1 MKILHTA
8 DIHLNEDNNER
19 WEALLRILGLGTKES
34 IDAMAVS
41 GDLFDA
47 NIDALK
53 LKTKLRGILSD
64 LPFDIYVIPGNHDS
78 RAFEDRAFFGSNIK
92 VINSP
97 GDVFKIGDV
106 VVTGLPFRNTREEE
120 LYSILRDISARLDDS
135 GVNLLL
141 YHGELLDSFFSRK
154 DFGEE
159 GDARYMPSRL
169 DFFNDLNFDYVLAGH
184 FHTNF
189 NIWEF
194 EKNNGTGYFVYPGSP
209 VSVTRRETGKRK
221 VNIFETGES
230 PRELVIDTEYFE
242 SVIVKLDPS
251 GDLDP
256 QTAVEEKLDA
266 IDGNAKII
274 LRVEGYMNS
283 AKHGVDETALNDF
296 LNSLKPGKRI
306 IETEFNAVD
315 LRIIFEDTVFRSFNE
330 KLGSADCPE
339 NLKADARDYL
349 IKAMTESLS

>member
-8 DIHLNEDNNER
+8 DVHLNEENNER
-19 WEALLRILGLGTKES
+19 WEALLKVLETGRAGS
-34 IDAMAVS
+34 IDAMVIS

-53 LKTKLRGILSD
+53 LKTRLRGILSD

-78 RAFEDRAFFGSNIK
+78 GAFEDRAFFGSNIK
-92 VINSP
+92 VIHSP
-97 GDVFKIGDV
+97 GDIFETGDMV
-106 VVTGLPFRNTREEE
+106 LTGLPFRNTREEE
-120 LYSILRDISARLDDS
+120 LYSMLRDISARLDKS
-135 GVNLLL
+135 KVNILL

-169 DFFNDLNFDYVLAGH
+169 DFFNDLNFDYVLGGH

-194 EKNNGTGYFVYPGSP
+194 GKNNGTGYFVYPGSP

-221 VNIFETGES
+221 VNVFETGES
-230 PRELVIDTEYFE
+230 PREVLIDSEYYE
-242 SVIVKLDPS
+242 RLIVKLDPS
-251 GDLDP
+251 GKLDP
-256 QTAVEEKLDA
+256 LQTIKESLDV
-266 IDGNAKII
+266 IDDNAKIM
-274 LRVEGYMNS
+274 LRVEGYLNS
-283 AKHGVDETALNDF
+283 AKHGIDETALNDF
-296 LNSLKPGKRI
+296 LVSLKSEKHI
-306 IETEFNAVD
+306 IELEFNAVD
-315 LRIIFEDTVFRSFNE
+315 LNIVFEDPVYRSFIE
-330 KLGSADCPE
+330 KLDVFACSE
-339 NLKADARDYL
+339 ESKAASKEYL